1 MLLEISTITIR
12 AGNETAFAEA
22 MEDHGM
28 PVLAGVISARY
39 GRGVENPEKFT
50 ILVEWDNMAAHT
62 AFRALPVYPDFGKLF
77 APHSVGRGDGA
88 FRTGLNFRWAAKRA
102 NPQ

>member
-22 MEDHGM
+22 MEHHGM
-28 PVLAGVISARY
+28 PILRAVPGVISARY

-77 APHSVGRGDGA
+77 APHSVGGA
-88 FRTGLNFRWAAKRA
+88 MEHFELA
-102 NPQ
+102 